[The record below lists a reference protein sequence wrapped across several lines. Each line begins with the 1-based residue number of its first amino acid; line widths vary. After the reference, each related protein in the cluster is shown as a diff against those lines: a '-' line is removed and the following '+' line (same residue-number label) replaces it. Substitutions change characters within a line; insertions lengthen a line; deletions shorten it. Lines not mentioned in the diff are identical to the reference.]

1 MNRYSSLFTL
11 MVLVWGPLP
20 WTARSSEPE
29 PLPAVETVL
38 QWVLARAG
46 QESEPEREFNQAYRY
61 THTRITEQRD
71 GNGGLKKR
79 EEKTSIRH
87 PGLEA
92 GPTNSSTRGRAY
104 EKRDFPPSEELV
116 KRFDFTLSGR
126 EVVNG
131 RTALV
136 LDFKPAISQP
146 AAQNLRE
153 RFINRIAGQVWVD
166 ETDHVLAKA
175 KLRLTEK
182 VNVIGGLVG
191 NVTRLE
197 IAFDRERTVEGFWFT
212 RRSNWHL
219 AGRELF
225 SQRTIDFQEQ
235 KTDVQK
241 VE

>member
-1 MNRYSSLFTL
+1 MNAYVRKF
-11 MVLVWGPLP
+11 VLLVLAGGLSPLP
-20 WTARSSEPE
+20 AKTHEPE
-29 PLPAVETVL
+29 PLPSAETVL

-46 QESEPEREFNQAYRY
+46 QQGEPEWEFNQAYRY

-79 EEKTSIRH
+79 EERTSIWH
-87 PGLEA
+87 PGLE
-92 GPTNSSTRGRAY
+92 SSQTTPNTRGRAY
-104 EKRDFPPSEELV
+104 EKRDFPPSEDLI
-116 KRFDFTLSGR
+116 KRFDFTVTGR

-131 RTALV
+131 RPALV
-136 LDFKPAISQP
+136 LDFKPASSQP
-146 AAQNLRE
+146 AAQNIKD
-153 RFINRIAGQVWVD
+153 RFINRIAGRVWVD

-175 KLRLTEK
+175 TMRLTEK

-197 IAFDRERTVEGFWFT
+197 ISFDRERTAEGFWFT

-225 SQRTIDFQEQ
+225 TQRTIDFQEQ
-235 KTDVQK
+235 KTDVQR

>member
-1 MNRYSSLFTL
+1 
-11 MVLVWGPLP
+11 MVLAWVLAP
-20 WTARSSEPE
+20 WPARSSEPE

-38 QWVLARAG
+38 AWVLTRAG

-61 THTRITEQRD
+61 THTRVTEYRD
-71 GNGGLKKR
+71 GDGGLKKR
-79 EEKTSIRH
+79 EASTSVRQ
-87 PGLEA
+87 PGLA
-92 GPTNSSTRGRAY
+92 ASPKNASARGRAY

-136 LDFKPAISQP
+136 LDFKPAGSQP
-146 AAQNLRE
+146 AAQNLKE
-153 RFINRIAGQVWVD
+153 RFINRIAGRVWVD

-175 KLRLTEK
+175 SLRLTEK

-197 IAFDRERTVEGFWFT
+197 VSFDRERTVEGFWFT